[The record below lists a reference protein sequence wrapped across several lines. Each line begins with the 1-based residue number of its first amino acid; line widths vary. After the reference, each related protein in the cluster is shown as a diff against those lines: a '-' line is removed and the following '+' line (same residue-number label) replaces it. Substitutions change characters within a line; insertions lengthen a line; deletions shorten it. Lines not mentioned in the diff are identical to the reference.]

1 MLTAVA
7 LFVGAVFCSEAGE
20 MSGLLTSVFWFL
32 KVSGCELCGVSGVE
46 AAEVDAAEAETVFS
60 VIVLSD
66 LRVATGL
73 RAVSEAAGW
82 LWGVLG
88 LSVVALSELLL
99 QLAASNA
106 VRLSRQ
112 KARKWRED
120 IRFMALV

>member
-1 MLTAVA
+1 MLCDVSEVDPKEVVAV
-7 LFVGAVFCSEAGE
+7 LSEA
-20 MSGLLTSVFWFL
+20 
-32 KVSGCELCGVSGVE
+32 ELSE
-46 AAEVDAAEAETVFS
+46 
-60 VIVLSD
+60 
-66 LRVATGL
+66 L
-73 RAVSEAAGW
+73 RAVSEAAGR

-120 IRFMALV
+120 IRFMALA